1 MKSDNINE
9 SDNVNEK
16 ENITAKSGGCAECTA
31 TLTDDVKSNSTML
44 EAAAEL
50 IKESDEKERNG
61 KSFLICFVC
70 TGNTCRSPM
79 AAAWFNHAEAERFD
93 KAAGGKELKKRKAI
107 SAGLS
112 PLPGAPISENAAIA
126 LYDAGIESN
135 EENPWREH
143 RAEKVNAEL
152 MKKCDLIIGISG
164 SHTLALIS
172 EFPEF
177 SEKICSMPKDIP
189 DPYGGDIDEYKK
201 CLEKIKDGI
210 TEFFS

>member
-9 SDNVNEK
+9 K
-16 ENITAKSGGCAECTA
+16 KNITLKSGACAKCPA
-31 TLTDDVKSNSTML
+31 ALADDVKSDATMI

-61 KSFLICFVC
+61 KPFLICFVC

-93 KAAGGKELKKRKAI
+93 RATDREELKKRKAI

-112 PLPGAPISENAAIA
+112 PLPGAPISENAAVA
-126 LYDAGIESN
+126 LCDAGVESN

-143 RAEKVNAEL
+143 RAEKVNDEL
-152 MKKCDLIIGISG
+152 MKKCDLVIGISG
-164 SHTLALIS
+164 NHTLALIS

-177 SEKICSMPKDIP
+177 SEKICSMPKDIS

>member
-16 ENITAKSGGCAECTA
+16 ENITAKSGGCAEYTA
-31 TLTDDVKSNSTML
+31 TLPDDVKSDNTML

-93 KAAGGKELKKRKAI
+93 KAAGGNELKKRKAI

-112 PLPGAPISENAAIA
+112 PLPGAPKMLQSRCMTQA
-126 LYDAGIESN
+126 SN
-135 EENPWREH
+135 Q
-143 RAEKVNAEL
+143 
-152 MKKCDLIIGISG
+152 MKKTPGENTALKKLVPNLCKNAILLSVFREVTL
-164 SHTLALIS
+164 SH
-172 EFPEF
+172 
-177 SEKICSMPKDIP
+177 
-189 DPYGGDIDEYKK
+189 
-201 CLEKIKDGI
+201 
-210 TEFFS
+210 

>member
-1 MKSDNINE
+1 MK

-31 TLTDDVKSNSTML
+31 TLPDDVKSDNTML

-93 KAAGGKELKKRKAI
+93 KAAGGKELKSVKQFQPDFHRFPERRYPKMLQ
-107 SAGLS
+107 SRCMTQV
-112 PLPGAPISENAAIA
+112 
-126 LYDAGIESN
+126 SN
-135 EENPWREH
+135 Q
-143 RAEKVNAEL
+143 
-152 MKKCDLIIGISG
+152 MKKTPGENTALKKLMPNLCKNAILLSVFREVTL
-164 SHTLALIS
+164 SH
-172 EFPEF
+172 
-177 SEKICSMPKDIP
+177 
-189 DPYGGDIDEYKK
+189 
-201 CLEKIKDGI
+201 
-210 TEFFS
+210 

>member
-1 MKSDNINE
+1 
-9 SDNVNEK
+9 
-16 ENITAKSGGCAECTA
+16 
-31 TLTDDVKSNSTML
+31 
-44 EAAAEL
+44 
-50 IKESDEKERNG
+50 
-61 KSFLICFVC
+61 
-70 TGNTCRSPM
+70 M

-126 LYDAGIESN
+126 LYDAGVESN